1 MTDKEEVKFI
11 NLAREAGFV
20 INDTPEK
27 QLIVAPYGDAICC
40 AVASVD
46 DLKRF
51 YKLVVDSVKE

>member
-20 INDTPEK
+20 INDTPGK
-27 QLIVAPYGDAICC
+27 GLIVSPYGDAICC
-40 AVASVD
+40 AVADID

-51 YKLVVDSVKE
+51 YKLVVASVKE